1 MLRSRQLVLVVVGAT
16 LAGSA
21 SACSPPDPA
30 PTDFL
35 SSEFAGGAWATL
47 VDAESISV
55 EQGRFTTPHFETS
68 QSEVLVTNVLEGMTA
83 EAVGLQEGKSFRAA
97 PGHEFVIAALQGVI
111 GGVGG
116 GAAPEEGVTATIDI
130 VAGDSR
136 LELTRRP
143 GPYSER
149 LVLAASVPV
158 GDPVSLKVEDA
169 GRVITWDLRTASY
182 ADDAMSQI
190 TAIYGRD
197 RGQANIGG
205 FLTTTGPVVA
215 PPLYEGLFPA
225 LSGELVVTLDANQAS
240 FQVSPYV
247 TGLSWA
253 PKETVWAELIGF
265 RVNYE
270 SELIYVFPGLGAVAE
285 PSGAFSMT
293 APDGRVYPLASG
305 NAALGTVQELLETQY
320 AVFGVPTG
328 FTAGTFS
335 FAPQAPITGTGRF
348 SPETVTWTQLPPPI
362 TVSVD
367 VAR

>member
-35 SSEFAGGAWATL
+35 SSEFAGGAWPTL

-68 QSEVLVTNVLEGMTA
+68 QSEVLVTDVLEGMTA
-83 EAVGLQEGKSFRAA
+83 EAVGLQEGKSLRAA

-149 LVLAASVPV
+149 LVLAVRVPV

-169 GRVITWDLRTASY
+169 SRVITWDQRTASY

-215 PPLYEGLFPA
+215 PPLYDGLFPA

-240 FQVSPYV
+240 FQSRR
-247 TGLSWA
+247 T
-253 PKETVWAELIGF
+253 
-265 RVNYE
+265 
-270 SELIYVFPGLGAVAE
+270 
-285 PSGAFSMT
+285 
-293 APDGRVYPLASG
+293 
-305 NAALGTVQELLETQY
+305 
-320 AVFGVPTG
+320 
-328 FTAGTFS
+328 
-335 FAPQAPITGTGRF
+335 
-348 SPETVTWTQLPPPI
+348 
-362 TVSVD
+362 
-367 VAR
+367 